1 MKLNSFSLLLTKLRL
16 TLSLPGAELE
26 EDVEARTL
34 MHRHDDWD
42 PDSSVSVPSL
52 QKRGKRGSNRNTY
65 LSSV

>member
-1 MKLNSFSLLLTKLRL
+1 MNLNPRVKRKSGIRL

-52 QKRGKRGSNRNTY
+52 QKRGKKG
-65 LSSV
+65 